1 MSKIHP
7 VLSLHVERLKKQLAD
22 KAVGHH
28 LYVHIRHHG
37 TADELRAKGVHV
49 VSDAGGIA
57 IVHMALGDLAGLEA
71 IDSIDSVELPMPMHL
86 TLDTSVPAI
95 HADQVRK
102 GTVYSPITGRNIII
116 GIVDTG
122 IDITHKNFRN
132 PDGTSR
138 ILFIWDQTLTAAAGE
153 QGPPTLPLGTG
164 QFVPP
169 ATQPGV
175 EFNAAAI
182 GQMLAGNAAVPRHAD
197 IIGHGTHVA
206 GIAAGNALESGN
218 CHLSG
223 HYYGVAPD
231 ADLIIVKA
239 FPDPQPKPKA
249 GQPPPP
255 PPPATNLMAG
265 VDYILARAQALN
277 RPVAINCSFGGEIG
291 QHDGTDSE
299 DVHLDGLLVDATST
313 PIPGRVIVVAAG
325 NDGDIGVATDIAD
338 KNYYRGVHSSGTIPA
353 SGTTT
358 VRFFVPPN
366 DLTADNFILLFT
378 GGQLQLQ
385 LAAPSGPAP
394 LPVAPG
400 SGPVPPQ
407 VVGPDTVA
415 YSAPAGSAWISFTIT
430 PTTSGNAISSGW
442 WTATLTETTGT
453 AAVYDFYISTSH
465 SDPFPVFDF
474 PNRTAEKTINTPGTA
489 RNVITV
495 GGFASVSRDLYP
507 TSSRGPTR
515 ATDGRQKPD
524 ISAPSDEQNPTAG
537 IVAPMGQNSLQAH
550 KDPCACCCCQDFYI
564 AMDGTSMAAPHVT
577 GVAALLLE
585 MEPTLTCSQIRDTM
599 RQTATTPSGVTL
611 PNNDWGY
618 GAVDALACVAA
629 TFPLPPASG
638 PAPDLSGGGGGA
650 VSAASSPDI
659 AALNR
664 HAPNPIAKPLGSIAA
679 LAPQFGFSAP
689 LKHRLQDLMAKL
701 EGSEAASLTVALV
714 STHADEVARLVNT
727 QRRVAV
733 MWHRMHGPD
742 ILRDLLH
749 RSDLEGALLSATI
762 AGEPLGPRL
771 ERLICVLDRYGS
783 KRLRADIATYGAV
796 LRAMPGMSLKDLS
809 AWDFALRPVPSNDV
823 RHGLCRYA

>member
-7 VLSLHVERLKKQLAD
+7 VLSLHVEQLKKQLAD

-57 IVHMALGDLAGLEA
+57 IVHIALGDLAGLEA
-71 IDSIDSVELPMPMHL
+71 IDSIDSVEQPTPMHL

-95 HADQVRK
+95 HADVVRT
-102 GTVYSPITGRNIII
+102 GSPSYTGSGVIV

-122 IDITHKNFRN
+122 IDIFHHNFRKS
-132 PDGTSR
+132 DDSTR
-138 ILFIWDQTLTAAAGE
+138 ILFIWDQTLTAAVGE
-153 QGPPTLPLGTG
+153 QPPPTLPLGTG

-182 GQMLAGNAAVPRHAD
+182 GQMLASNAAVPRHVD
-197 IIGHGTHVA
+197 MIGHGTHVA

-255 PPPATNLMAG
+255 PQPATNLMAG

-338 KNYYRGVHSSGTIPA
+338 KNYYRGVHSSGTISA
-353 SGTTT
+353 SGTAT

-400 SGPVPPQ
+400 SGTVSQ

-495 GGFASVSRDLYP
+495 GGFASVSGDLYP

-524 ISAPSDEQNPTAG
+524 ISAPSDEQNPAAG
-537 IVAPMGQNSLQAH
+537 IVAPMGQNSLQAY

-577 GVAALLLE
+577 GVAALMLQRN
-585 MEPTLTCSQIRDTM
+585 PALTFDQIRATM
-599 RQTATTPSGVTL
+599 QTFHDAPPGGVAV

-618 GAVDALACVAA
+618 GKIDAQLAVYNV
-629 TFPLPPASG
+629 PPAS
-638 PAPDLSGGGGGA
+638 SGGGGGGTTISA
-650 VSAASSPDI
+650 DFPLDIAGSAASGTE
-659 AALNR
+659 R
-664 HAPNPIAKPLGSIAA
+664 MAKRPGLAEVRTAGSGLPAPLGA
-679 LAPQFGFSAP
+679 
-689 LKHRLQDLMAKL
+689 RLRALMAAV
-701 EGSEAASLTVALV
+701 EGSEAASLAAALV

-749 RSDLEGALLSATI
+749 RSDLEGALLPATI

-771 ERLICVLDRYGS
+771 ERLIRVLDRYGS

-823 RHGLCRYA
+823 RHGLRRHA